1 MILFRTAV
9 LVTVNPMFGEKK
21 IGTVGLPLPDTD
33 IKLIDVETGKEMGIG
48 EPGEILIKGPQ
59 VV

>member
-1 MILFRTAV
+1 
-9 LVTVNPMFGEKK
+9 MFGEKK